1 MPEKIVWT
9 VTVKS
14 GWIALS
20 FDFNNSVEAI
30 EFADKAAK
38 SHRTSEYNFSVRL
51 NATFADEVVEKE
63 DTAEC

>member
-20 FDFNNSVEAI
+20 FDFYDSAEAI
-30 EFADKAAK
+30 EFANQAAK
-38 SHRTSEYNFSVRL
+38 SHRTSEYNFSVRVT
-51 NATFADEVVEKE
+51 ATFADEVVEKE
-63 DTAEC
+63 ETAEC